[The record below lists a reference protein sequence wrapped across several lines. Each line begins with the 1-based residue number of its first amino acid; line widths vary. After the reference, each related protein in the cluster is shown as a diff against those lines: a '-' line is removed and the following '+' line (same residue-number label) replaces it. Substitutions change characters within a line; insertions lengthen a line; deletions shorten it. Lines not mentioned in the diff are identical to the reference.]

1 MGGTDMEGDG
11 GRGGGEGVEEG
22 GEGSVREGER
32 SRKKK
37 KKKIL
42 MLPIELGC
50 SSFLLIVAVSLFP
63 SPLVV

>member
-1 MGGTDMEGDG
+1 MKWEARTWKGTGAG
-11 GRGGGEGVEEG
+11 ARGVEEG

-37 KKKIL
+37 KKKFL

-63 SPLVV
+63 SALVV

>member
-1 MGGTDMEGDG
+1 MEGDG
-11 GRGGGEGVEEG
+11 GRGEGVEEG

-37 KKKIL
+37 KKKFL

-63 SPLVV
+63 SALVV